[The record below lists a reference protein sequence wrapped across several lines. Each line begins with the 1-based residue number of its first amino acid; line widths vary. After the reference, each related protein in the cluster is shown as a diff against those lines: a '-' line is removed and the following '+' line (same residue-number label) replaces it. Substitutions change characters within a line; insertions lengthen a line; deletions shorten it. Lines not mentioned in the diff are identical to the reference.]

1 MLTKSEIDYNNSMK
15 TEDRTMTTLPAKQFD
30 EIWMRPA
37 EDMEGVEFCSEQ
49 EGFFTPQQIDV
60 FIDVPA
66 EDPSEW
72 HISKIHLVS
81 SYRDGRYDDGSYI
94 WRERYLELGGIWKE
108 RLIDFLMNSHM
119 ERGLLQAHVDVEYLP
134 TSLGCDADHKKEMAL

>member
-1 MLTKSEIDYNNSMK
+1 
-15 TEDRTMTTLPAKQFD
+15 MTTLPPKQFD

-60 FIDVPA
+60 VIEVPT

-72 HISKIHLVS
+72 YISELRLVN
-81 SYRDGRYDDGSYI
+81 SYRSERNTNGTSV
-94 WRERYLELGGIWKE
+94 WREKYVTLDGIWKE
-108 RLIDFLMNSHM
+108 RLIAYLMNSQM
-119 ERGLLQAHVDVEYLP
+119 ERASLEQHVELEYLP
-134 TSLGCDADHKKEMAL
+134 ASLGCYDKHEVA

>member
-1 MLTKSEIDYNNSMK
+1 MI
-15 TEDRTMTTLPAKQFD
+15 TLPVKQFD

-37 EDMEGVEFCSEQ
+37 DDMIGVKFCSEQ

-81 SYRDGRYDDGSYI
+81 SYRDGRNDDGSSI

-108 RLIDFLMNSHM
+108 RLIAHLMNSQM
-119 ERGLLQAHVDVEYLP
+119 ERALLQAHVDVEYLP
-134 TSLGCDADHKKEMAL
+134 ASLGCYDKYQHEAV